1 MSPRQG
7 TKSPKGDTAKAKHN
21 MNKPYLY
28 QAGYSLDTV
37 EAGKCQIRTT
47 DIRGNTVKLSGWF
60 KNDKTAQK
68 ELIRR
73 QREFG
78 SAYGCR

>member
-1 MSPRQG
+1 
-7 TKSPKGDTAKAKHN
+7 

>member
-1 MSPRQG
+1 
-7 TKSPKGDTAKAKHN
+7 

-28 QAGYSLDTV
+28 QAGHSLDTV
-37 EAGKCQIRTT
+37 EARKCQIRTK

-60 KNDKTAQK
+60 KDDKAAQK

>member
-1 MSPRQG
+1 
-7 TKSPKGDTAKAKHN
+7 

-28 QAGYSLDTV
+28 QAGYSFDTV
-37 EAGKCQIRTT
+37 QAGKCQIRIK
-47 DIRGNTVKLSGWF
+47 DFRGNTVKLSGWF
-60 KNDKTAQK
+60 RDDKTAQK